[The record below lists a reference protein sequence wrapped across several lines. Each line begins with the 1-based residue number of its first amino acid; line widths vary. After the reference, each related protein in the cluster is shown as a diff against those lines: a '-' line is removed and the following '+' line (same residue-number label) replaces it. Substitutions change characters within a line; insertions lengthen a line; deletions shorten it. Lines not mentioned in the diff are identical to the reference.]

1 MPANKNVMTR
11 YKILDELLNNRYHI
25 ISNMTTIDKFKDV
38 FFGQA
43 IDYDLDL
50 GTEGMTT
57 EDVIRNSYNAIPFH
71 SYFERNLHCF

>member
-1 MPANKNVMTR
+1 
-11 YKILDELLNNRYHI
+11 
-25 ISNMTTIDKFKDV
+25 MTTTDKFKDV

-57 EDVIRNSYNAIPFH
+57 EDVIRNLYNAIPFH

>member
-11 YKILDELLNNRYHI
+11 YKILDELQKSVSYNQK
-25 ISNMTTIDKFKDV
+25 MTTTDKFKDV

-43 IDYDLDL
+43 IDYGLDL

-71 SYFERNLHCF
+71 SYFERDLHCF